1 MSEPQAISRNIFKLG
16 AAALLFSLPAYS
28 AHAELPRAFDLAST
42 SSSGNYLAARIAG
55 AGRDMAASSAYYRA
69 ALRADPSNP
78 ELIERAFLVT
88 LASGAVEDSLLLA
101 ERVILFDKNHRI
113 ARLALGVKGIKSG
126 QFPQARTH
134 LGLAIRGPIA
144 DLTSTLLTGWSFYGS
159 NNVAGAT
166 AHIDKLS
173 GPDWYAVFKDLHAGM
188 ILDLGKQSKDA
199 LRRIERVRALDPN
212 SLRTV
217 DTYGRMLSR
226 AGRNDEALKVY
237 ADFSRVLARHPLVVS
252 AVDELKAGKKLAPLA
267 KNAAEGAAEALFGLG
282 TALGRQGGEDLGLI
296 YLQLAIY
303 LAPEHP
309 LAVLAVGDLFETL
322 KKYELA
328 IQAYERV
335 PQTSPLRRNAE
346 IQTAL
351 NFDILEKKDEARERL
366 QALVKEKPDDI
377 EGQTAL
383 ANVVRAGK
391 RFPEAAEIYTRVIGM
406 VGEIKREH
414 WTLFYFRGISYE
426 RSKQWALAEA
436 DFKKALELFPDQPQ
450 VLNYLGYSWVDQG
463 VNLDAALEMI
473 RKAVALRPNDGYIVD
488 SLGWAYYRLGKYAEA
503 AIELERAVE
512 LRPEDPT
519 INDHLGDV
527 YWKTD
532 RKLEEKFQWSH
543 ARDLKP
549 EPEDLP
555 KIEQK
560 LKEGLIEDTAPPR
573 AEETK
578 DPNKG

>member
-1 MSEPQAISRNIFKLG
+1 MSEPRAFSRTILKLG
-16 AAALLFSLPAYS
+16 AVALLSAVPAF
-28 AHAELPRAFDLAST
+28 AVRAEVPRAFDLAST

-55 AGRDMAASSAYYRA
+55 VSRDMASASAYYRA
-69 ALRADPSNP
+69 ALRADPTNP
-78 ELIERAFLVT
+78 DLIERTFLVT
-88 LASGAVEDSLLLA
+88 LASGAVEESLLLA
-101 ERVILFDKNHRI
+101 ERVIQLDKNHRI
-113 ARLALGVKGIKSG
+113 ARLVLGARGIKTG
-126 QFPQARTH
+126 QFVQARTH
-134 LGLAIRGPIA
+134 LALATRGPIA
-144 DLTSTLLTGWSFYGS
+144 DLTSALLTGWAFYGS
-159 NNVAGAT
+159 NNAAAGI

-188 ILDLGKQSKDA
+188 ILDLNKQSKDA
-199 LRRIERVRALDPN
+199 IRRIERVRALDAN

-217 DTYGRMLSR
+217 DTYARMLSR
-226 AGRNDEALKVY
+226 AGRNEDALKVY
-237 ADFSRVLARHPLVVS
+237 NDFSLILARHPLVTS
-252 AVDELKAGKKLAPLA
+252 AVRELQSGKKLSPLA
-267 KNAAEGAAEALFGLG
+267 NGAAEGAAEAMFGLG
-282 TALGRQGGEDLGLI
+282 TALGRQGGEEIGLM
-296 YLQLAIY
+296 YLQIAIY
-303 LAPEHP
+303 LNPEHP
-309 LAVLAVGDLFETL
+309 LAVLAVGDLYETL

-328 IQAYERV
+328 IESYERV
-335 PQTSPLRRNAE
+335 PRTSPLRRNAE
-346 IQTAL
+346 IQSAL
-351 NFDILEKKDEARERL
+351 NLEILEKKDEARERL

-377 EGQTAL
+377 EGQSAL
-383 ANVVRAGK
+383 ANVLRAGK
-391 RFPEAAEIYTRVIGM
+391 RFADAAEIYTRVIGL
-406 VGEIKREH
+406 VGDIKREH
-414 WTLFYFRGISYE
+414 WTLFYFRAICYE

-463 VNLDAALEMI
+463 TNLDQALEMI

-503 AIELERAVE
+503 TVELERAVE

-532 RKLEEKFQWSH
+532 RKLEAKFQWSH

-560 LKEGLIEDTAPPR
+560 LKEGMVEDAAPSR
-573 AEETK
+573 AEEVK

>member
-1 MSEPQAISRNIFKLG
+1 VSEPRAFSRNIFRLG
-16 AAALLFSLPAYS
+16 AVALLAALPLS
-28 AHAELPRAFDLAST
+28 AQAELPRAFDLAST
-42 SSSGNYLAARIAG
+42 SSAGNYLAARIAG
-55 AGRDMAASSAYYRA
+55 AGRDMASAAAYYRA
-69 ALRADPSNP
+69 ALRSDPSNP
-78 ELIERAFLVT
+78 DLIERTFLVT
-88 LASGAVEDSLLLA
+88 LAAGSVEDAMLLA
-101 ERVILFDKNHRI
+101 ERVIQLDRTHRI
-113 ARLALGVKGIKSG
+113 ARLALGVKGIKSA
-126 QFPQARTH
+126 QYAQARTH
-134 LGLAIRGPIA
+134 LGLAVRGPIA
-144 DLTSTLLTGWSFYGS
+144 DLTSALLTGWAFYGS
-159 NNVAGAT
+159 NNVTAAT
-166 AHIDKLS
+166 GHIDKLS

-188 ILDLGKQSKDA
+188 ILDLSKQSKEG
-199 LRRIERVRALDPN
+199 LRRIEKARALDPN
-212 SLRTV
+212 SLRTI

-226 AGRNDEALKVY
+226 AGRNEDALKLY
-237 ADFSRVLARHPLVVS
+237 NEFSRVLARHPLVLS

-309 LAVLAVGDLFETL
+309 LAVLAVGDLYETL

-328 IQAYERV
+328 IDAYTRV
-335 PQTSPLRRNAE
+335 PQSSPLRRNAE
-346 IQTAL
+346 IQSAL
-351 NFDILEKKDEARERL
+351 NLDVLDKKDEARERL
-366 QALVKEKPDDI
+366 EALVKERPDDI

-383 ANVVRAGK
+383 ANVLRASK
-391 RFPEAAEIYTRVIGM
+391 RYPEAAEIYARVIGM
-406 VGEIKREH
+406 AGEIKREH
-414 WTLFYFRGISYE
+414 WTLFYFRGICHE

-463 VNLDAALEMI
+463 VNLDQALDMI

-488 SLGWAYYRLGKYAEA
+488 SLGWAYYRLGKLAEA
-503 AIELERAVE
+503 TVELERAVE
-512 LRPEDPT
+512 LKPEDPT

-532 RKLEEKFQWSH
+532 RKLEAKFQWRH

-549 EPEDLP
+549 EPEELP

-560 LKEGLIEDTAPPR
+560 LKEGLIEDTPPR
-573 AEETK
+573 AGENK